1 MSHNKIVK
9 PILLLLVMIF
19 MVIGCANKEDELAY
33 TKVKGDGLAYSEYF
47 KSVDELDKRENITY
61 YKPLPINEMI
71 KIAPDSVKNAVH
83 MIDSK
88 TLPFEVNEQTAY
100 LVTSKDEKGNVQ
112 NQVQFTYFHNNEYDH
127 PEEFYILSVTEI
139 DENPLDKYDFS
150 KQQTDTVGNELREE
164 TLTDDIPIFHQVITT
179 NGALVY
185 SYYSY
190 KEKEKRVLTVA
201 TAANELYAY
210 YKGRLYHVGYLIKD
224 KDTKEVQDEIL
235 QLTRMFILGAS

>member
-1 MSHNKIVK
+1 MA
-9 PILLLLVMIF
+9 ILLT
-19 MVIGCANKEDELAY
+19 GCANKKDDPILE
-33 TKVKGDGLAYSEYF
+33 KVKGDRLTYSEYF
-47 KSVDELDKRENITY
+47 KSVDELDKRKNITY
-61 YKPLPINEMI
+61 YKPLPINEMME
-71 KIAPDSVKNAVH
+71 IAPDSVKNAVH

-112 NQVQFTYFHNNEYDH
+112 NQVQFTYFHNNQYDH
-127 PEEFYILSVTEI
+127 PEEFFILSVTEV

-150 KQQTDTVGNELREE
+150 KEQTDTVGNELREE
-164 TLTDDIPIFHQVITT
+164 TLTYDIPIFHQVITT

-185 SYYSY
+185 GYYSY
-190 KEKEKRVLTVA
+190 EEKEKRVSTVA

-224 KDTKEVQDEIL
+224 KNTREVQDDVL
-235 QLTRMFILGAS
+235 QLTRAFILGAS